1 MSTFAVSTPG
11 RALTCPTSLRADLL
25 ALESQAQ
32 WTIQATGPLHVLFLC
47 MDSPSPL
54 FLQQALFVV
63 QAYSGKSPFRG
74 PAFPATLIPGPGGFF
89 RGVCKVYIRRD
100 CTCSWSS
107 HLALEHEA
115 QEINV
120 ERLFSRETTW
130 ATANRAQQRCG
141 LQAKAPACRWKG
153 GLLPSKPHNSHTWPR
168 RQDSLHCSLETN
180 WRRFRGAR
188 QAGSGGGRG

>member
-1 MSTFAVSTPG
+1 MSTFAVSAPG

-130 ATANRAQQRCG
+130 AQPTE
-141 LQAKAPACRWKG
+141 
-153 GLLPSKPHNSHTWPR
+153 PSKGVDCRQR
-168 RQDSLHCSLETN
+168 RRPTDG
-180 WRRFRGAR
+180 RGASFPASR
-188 QAGSGGGRG
+188 TTATPGLAGRTLCTAH